1 MPGDSTKPKILSVRT
16 AARSKLFEIES
27 VRLRFE
33 NGLETEFERVSSSPI
48 YGAVVVVPMLDPAT
62 FMLVKEYAVGFD
74 RYEVGLPKGLV
85 HGNESLLA
93 AANRELMEETG
104 YKAKRLSKLYTLTVA
119 AGFLCYATDV
129 VLALDLESSGL
140 KQGDEP
146 EPLEVIEWS
155 VTALDELITSNYVT
169 DARSV
174 AALYLARSVIQSNEF
189 LERERALPD
198 CVNGLP

>member
-1 MPGDSTKPKILSVRT
+1 MSADSSKPKILSVRT

-27 VRLRFE
+27 VRLQFK
-33 NGLETEFERVSSSPI
+33 NGLETEFERVSSTPI
-48 YGAVVVVPMLDPAT
+48 YGAVVVVPMLDLAT
-62 FMLVKEYAVGFD
+62 FLLVKEYAVGFD

-85 HGNESLLA
+85 HVNEPLLA

-104 YKAKRLSKLYTLTVA
+104 YTAKRLSKLYTLTVA

-129 VLALDLESSGL
+129 VLALDLENSGP

-146 EPLEVIEWS
+146 EPPEVIQWPVS
-155 VTALDELITSNYVT
+155 ALDELITSNYVT

-174 AALYLARSVIQSNEF
+174 AALYLARSVIQSKEF
-189 LERERALPD
+189 HEPDIALPD